1 MRRFLALVASL
12 VLMVSIG
19 AVSIAHAVEPVTLIG
34 EHTAHL
40 LGHEAGD
47 GDEVPD
53 DIDKSYPHH
62 HSACHDHMVDVP
74 GVIAAPACAD
84 RAAARLLPG
93 SDETLPEAATDA
105 PRRPPRA

>member
-1 MRRFLALVASL
+1 MALFATL
-12 VLMVSIG
+12 MLMVSIG
-19 AVSIAHAVEPVTLIG
+19 AVSIAHAVEPVASIG

-47 GDEVPD
+47 ADEVPA

-62 HSACHDHMVDVP
+62 HSACHDHMVDVT
-74 GVIAAPACAD
+74 GAIATPAGCD
-84 RAAARLLPG
+84 RMVARLLPG
-93 SDETLPEAATDA
+93 SDETLPDAASDA